1 MDEAQPIWLSGCPR
15 TATDIF
21 TTKNAFLAFMAIK
34 PQPSL
39 KTNKQTK
46 NYFLVKFFQLL
57 IVDNLTKLGNIVTIF
72 FYSSDFMI

>member
-39 KTNKQTK
+39 KTNKQTNK
-46 NYFLVKFFQLL
+46 E
-57 IVDNLTKLGNIVTIF
+57 
-72 FYSSDFMI
+72 